1 MHRHLTP
8 SLVLSVIAVVI
19 ALGGTSYAISQLPKN
34 SVGARQLKKN
44 AVTAAK
50 LKKDS
55 VSSAKVKD
63 GSLLKKDFKQGQIP
77 KGQTGAAGATG
88 ASGPTGPSGPTG
100 ETGETG
106 DAGSAVAYAYVQDI
120 GDPNQSIPSDT
131 AKNMQSSM
139 FSKSQTNP
147 TGVYCFDLESIWPI
161 KNFSVVAES
170 NYNNLPESDKFA
182 TGQIQHNNDFGVG
195 CPNTTDLLVITRDA
209 STGNLVN
216 WFFYLTL
223 N

>member
-1 MHRHLTP
+1 M
-8 SLVLSVIAVVI
+8 
-19 ALGGTSYAISQLPKN
+19 
-34 SVGARQLKKN
+34 
-44 AVTAAK
+44 TAAK

-63 GSLLKKDFKQGQIP
+63 GSLLKKTSNRARFR
-77 KGQTGAAGATG
+77 GQTGAAGATR

-100 ETGETG
+100 ETGETEPRFG
-106 DAGSAVAYAYVQDI
+106 RGLRLRPSTSVIPTSPSLRYRKEHAELDVLPSREQTRPGSLLRPRV
-120 GDPNQSIPSDT
+120 
-131 AKNMQSSM
+131 
-139 FSKSQTNP
+139 
-147 TGVYCFDLESIWPI
+147 DLADQ
-161 KNFSVVAES
+161 NFSVVAES